1 MLESLDWFA
10 VLIHQKDFKIPSYIL
25 GSVLTRKTVF
35 QEGVNLSSIGTVDIS
50 LFEKD
55 ELIFCS
61 IEVGL
66 GCKLTN
72 LIMSSLKIPVLM
84 LERILPRK
92 SDFRTRNSPVL
103 ELQTD
108 CTERRGP
115 RSLYHEIRRAVG
127 RVAYSLILCSHR
139 PKLRSR
145 NKESCLESWTWRQS
159 RPSYLYR

>member
-72 LIMSSLKIPVLM
+72 FIMSSLNIPVLM

-92 SDFRTRNSPVL
+92 ATSERETHRFLSSKLIARKGEDL
-103 ELQTD
+103 EAFTMKFVVQLG
-108 CTERRGP
+108 E
-115 RSLYHEIRRAVG
+115 
-127 RVAYSLILCSHR
+127 
-139 PKLRSR
+139 LRIV
-145 NKESCLESWTWRQS
+145 
-159 RPSYLYR
+159 